1 MPSGHHHVSMPC
13 VRRPCTRNLPRFQHY
28 LEAVLE
34 AADDFHEI
42 PDIIARH
49 AMLEAVQHDLRR
61 QQQAAAEDTETAKHA
76 PPQLAF
82 RHLSV
87 ICKLGVLNFCFW

>member
-1 MPSGHHHVSMPC
+1 MTCLNHAGHA
-13 VRRPCTRNLPRFQHY
+13 RFQHY

-61 QQQAAAEDTETAKHA
+61 QQQAAAEETETAKHA
-76 PPQLAF
+76 PLQLEFLTLCAF
-82 RHLSV
+82 V
-87 ICKLGVLNFCFW
+87 VCQ

>member
-1 MPSGHHHVSMPC
+1 M
-13 VRRPCTRNLPRFQHY
+13 
-28 LEAVLE
+28 LE

-61 QQQAAAEDTETAKHA
+61 QQQAAAENTETAKRA
-76 PPQLAF
+76 LPLA
-82 RHLSV
+82 RIPTLWVCQHRDSAV
-87 ICKLGVLNFCFW
+87 SGQC

>member
-1 MPSGHHHVSMPC
+1 MLSRRLCITTCLKHAGHA
-13 VRRPCTRNLPRFQHY
+13 RFQHH

-61 QQQAAAEDTETAKHA
+61 QQQAATEDTETAKHA
-76 PPQLAF
+76 PLQLEF
-82 RHLSV
+82 GTLRV
-87 ICKLGVLNFCFW
+87 

>member
-1 MPSGHHHVSMPC
+1 M
-13 VRRPCTRNLPRFQHY
+13 
-28 LEAVLE
+28 LE
-34 AADDFHEI
+34 AADEFHEI

-76 PPQLAF
+76 LPQPIF
-82 RHLSV
+82 
-87 ICKLGVLNFCFW
+87 